1 MMKKVAIMVA
11 AGALLAMTLITLW
24 SSGVAALQEESTA
37 VTFFD
42 LETRVPRSWVR
53 QEPSSSMRLLQ
64 MAVPGAGADD
74 AELVVFFFGPGQ
86 GGDVEA
92 NIARWRSQ
100 FSTDDGAPVEPRV
113 DRFTVSGMPVT
124 VAELTGT
131 YRRGVG
137 GAPAAPRVGQTLV
150 AAVIETERGS
160 LFAQM
165 HGPAETVAA
174 WRAAFDD
181 FIRALRPPG

>member
-1 MMKKVAIMVA
+1 MMKKVGITVA
-11 AGALLAMTLITLW
+11 AGGLLAMTLITLW
-24 SSGVAALQEESTA
+24 SGGVAALQEESTA

-42 LETRVPRSWVR
+42 LETHVPRNWVR

-64 MAVPGAGADD
+64 MVVPGEGAGD

-100 FSTDDGAPVEPRV
+100 FSTDDGGPVEARV
-113 DRFTVSGMPVT
+113 DRFTVSAMPVT

-137 GAPAAPRVGQTLV
+137 GGPAAPRTGQTLV

-174 WRAAFDD
+174 WRVAFDG
-181 FIRALRPPG
+181 FLRGLRPVG